1 MFTPLHPIQTEVV
14 KRLITCPTGKRFN
27 ELIPDDLASEHMNYH
42 LKQLIRFG
50 YVSKID
56 SCYMLTDHGKDYT
69 NLTDDEI
76 KSLEKQPKTSVIL
89 SITRSKN
96 NDIEV
101 LVNRRLRQPYYGK
114 VGRLTGKVQ
123 FGERLEQAAIREL
136 YEETGLTCTMPRL
149 VKIYHKLRRRTG
161 EVVQDVIFY
170 IFSIHDPQGNLIT
183 KTKYQEN
190 FWITR
195 QDFEQK
201 RFDFFDD
208 FLFED
213 HHSPSHD
220 SIVFTEHDGEVEG
233 Y

>member
-1 MFTPLHPIQTEVV
+1 
-14 KRLITCPTGKRFN
+14 
-27 ELIPDDLASEHMNYH
+27 
-42 LKQLIRFG
+42 
-50 YVSKID
+50 
-56 SCYMLTDHGKDYT
+56 
-69 NLTDDEI
+69 
-76 KSLEKQPKTSVIL
+76 
-89 SITRSKN
+89 
-96 NDIEV
+96 
-101 LVNRRLRQPYYGK
+101 
-114 VGRLTGKVQ
+114 
-123 FGERLEQAAIREL
+123 
-136 YEETGLTCTMPRL
+136 MPRL